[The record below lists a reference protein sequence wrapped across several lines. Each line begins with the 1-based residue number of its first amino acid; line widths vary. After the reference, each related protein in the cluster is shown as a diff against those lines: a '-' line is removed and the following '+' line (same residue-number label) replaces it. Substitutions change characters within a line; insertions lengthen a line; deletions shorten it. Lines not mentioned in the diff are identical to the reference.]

1 MNSWDKGTNDAK
13 KYINGLLTEY
23 KAAADY
29 FNKNGLKQQ
38 EEDAIQKLIQT
49 QKIVNQFDKG
59 YLAYFE
65 TLPKP
70 ITPEYIYNCSV
81 EKRNSIF
88 QIIISNYS
96 KETKE
101 LEDNMKQ
108 EILNYKKLD
117 IQSFSKIKDQVMT
130 KLKSQ
135 KDKVDKLK
143 KIIKLLEYRYN
154 NIWTPAPEYS
164 EELARESIHKMSF
177 EDFSYKLVIQTTK
190 VNYNGSNLVFKFSM
204 HINSNKNLYGEVN
217 ISSQG
222 DNEEDI
228 IWDLSQN
235 EYNNISNYI
244 INVKYYSHK
253 LYQGSFKIYISQ
265 LKTEKELN
273 ISYPILLPNQSNQTI
288 INFNIKIIHPENNR
302 KASSGYKKTI
312 KVIKTFPPFEGK
324 SPDTN
329 NIPILLQKSN

>member
-101 LEDNMKQ
+101 LEDKI
-108 EILNYKKLD
+108 EVKK
-117 IQSFSKIKDQVMT
+117 
-130 KLKSQ
+130 
-135 KDKVDKLK
+135 
-143 KIIKLLEYRYN
+143 E
-154 NIWTPAPEYS
+154 
-164 EELARESIHKMSF
+164 
-177 EDFSYKLVIQTTK
+177 
-190 VNYNGSNLVFKFSM
+190 
-204 HINSNKNLYGEVN
+204 
-217 ISSQG
+217 
-222 DNEEDI
+222 
-228 IWDLSQN
+228 
-235 EYNNISNYI
+235 
-244 INVKYYSHK
+244 
-253 LYQGSFKIYISQ
+253 
-265 LKTEKELN
+265 
-273 ISYPILLPNQSNQTI
+273 
-288 INFNIKIIHPENNR
+288 
-302 KASSGYKKTI
+302 
-312 KVIKTFPPFEGK
+312 
-324 SPDTN
+324 
-329 NIPILLQKSN
+329 

>member
-117 IQSFSKIKDQVMT
+117 IQSFI
-130 KLKSQ
+130 L
-135 KDKVDKLK
+135 
-143 KIIKLLEYRYN
+143 Y
-154 NIWTPAPEYS
+154 
-164 EELARESIHKMSF
+164 
-177 EDFSYKLVIQTTK
+177 
-190 VNYNGSNLVFKFSM
+190 FKP
-204 HINSNKNLYGEVN
+204 L
-217 ISSQG
+217 
-222 DNEEDI
+222 
-228 IWDLSQN
+228 
-235 EYNNISNYI
+235 
-244 INVKYYSHK
+244 
-253 LYQGSFKIYISQ
+253 
-265 LKTEKELN
+265 
-273 ISYPILLPNQSNQTI
+273 
-288 INFNIKIIHPENNR
+288 
-302 KASSGYKKTI
+302 
-312 KVIKTFPPFEGK
+312 
-324 SPDTN
+324 
-329 NIPILLQKSN
+329 